1 MISGA
6 CTHSP
11 LLTTA
16 HRYLHVDD
24 LVSCDEGNRER
35 NCNLFD
41 NTSSFENSPIVSP
54 KRPEP
59 SPSPEKQER
68 DTAHTTTK
76 KGLASPRTHVLSPDI
91 LAENEAVDLVSL
103 HDHHIPLTA
112 GRGQDGDG
120 LHREKE
126 QRKRKLEDGGSPGP
140 LKSIA
145 PNFQSSP
152 SRSPKRSRL
161 QDPADAEVPRNSAGP
176 KDPSPLPSTPKPPR
190 PISRPLKVTPLAD
203 LIGRRAV
210 RGRVLDVCVL
220 ICFVSEEIIKRRD
233 MPDIR
238 HLRVTDL
245 STRKRVLFSCCTN
258 PHRFFPP
265 VGTVALLRNVS
276 THEWDGG
283 SLNAYPRDCAGR
295 EWFIPDPVGI
305 DGCDVD
311 GLRKLWDTIYEVE
324 ANEHLRKEIGL

>member
-1 MISGA
+1 MSGA
-6 CTHSP
+6 RPHSP
-11 LLTTA
+11 LLTTT

-24 LVSCDEGNRER
+24 LISCDEGNRER
-35 NCNLFD
+35 NCDLFY
-41 NTSSFENSPIVSP
+41 NTGSFENSPTVSP

-59 SPSPEKQER
+59 SPSPEKQGR
-68 DTAHTTTK
+68 DNAHTTSK
-76 KGLASPRTHVLSPDI
+76 EGLTRLQTHDLSPGI

-103 HDHHIPLTA
+103 HGHHIPLTA
-112 GRGQDGDG
+112 GRGQDKDG
-120 LHREKE
+120 PRGEKE
-126 QRKRKLEDGGSPGP
+126 QKKRKLEDGGLPGP

-161 QDPADAEVPRNSAGP
+161 QNSADAEVPRKSDGP
-176 KDPSPLPSTPKPPR
+176 KDPSPSPSTPKPPR
-190 PISRPLKVTPLAD
+190 PISRPLKVIPLAD

-210 RGRVLDVCVL
+210 RGRILDVCVL

-245 STRKRVLFSCCTN
+245 STKKRVLFSCCTN
-258 PHRFFPP
+258 PHLFFPP

-295 EWFIPDPVGI
+295 EWFIQDPVGI

-311 GLRKLWDTIYEVE
+311 GLRKLWDTIHEDE
-324 ANEHLRKEIGL
+324 ANEYPRKEIGP